1 MSELSVT
8 QILKLLRDGERDD
21 REAAAA
27 ALFERYRRR
36 VEQIARGR
44 LMSGGGLADEQDVA
58 QSAFRSFFG
67 RIDTGQLDALVSGG
81 QAWAILARLTRNK
94 AIDSVRYENA
104 VCRGGEGSRRQAS
117 PTPPG
122 TNRLGIGD
130 RTATESTVRA
140 EARRRSSNNR
150 REEVPLEAVRDHSQ
164 RSAEDEAVSKE
175 VLEQFLEQ
183 LSEATLRG
191 IVALKLEGFTNEEIG
206 EKLGCATRTVERK
219 LNLIRRLWI
228 PFLEDSDEQ
237 PWE

>member
-1 MSELSVT
+1 
-8 QILKLLRDGERDD
+8 
-21 REAAAA
+21 
-27 ALFERYRRR
+27 
-36 VEQIARGR
+36 
-44 LMSGGGLADEQDVA
+44 
-58 QSAFRSFFG
+58 G

-104 VCRGGEGSRRQAS
+104 VCRGGEGSRRPS
-117 PTPPG
+117 GGPTQSN

-130 RTATESTVRA
+130 RGATESTVQTTA
-140 EARRRSSNNR
+140 PRRSANR
-150 REEVPLEAVRDHSQ
+150 REEVPIDTVHDHAQ

-191 IVALKLEGFTNEEIG
+191 IVAHKLEGFTNEEIA

-228 PFLEDSDEQ
+228 PFLEDPHGNPGE
-237 PWE
+237 

>member
-1 MSELSVT
+1 MSDLSVT
-8 QILKLLRDGERDD
+8 QILKLLRDGGSDD

-27 ALFERYRRR
+27 ELYEHYRRR

-44 LMSGGGLADEQDVA
+44 LMPGGGLADEQDVA

-104 VCRGGEGSRRQAS
+104 VCRGGEGSRRQQ
-117 PTPPG
+117 TPPKQPG
-122 TNRLGIGD
+122 INRLGIGD
-130 RTATESTVRA
+130 RGATESTVRSA
-140 EARRRSSNNR
+140 GQRSPGSR
-150 REEVPLEAVRDHSQ
+150 REEVPLEAVHDHSQ

-175 VLEQFLEQ
+175 VLSQFLEQ

-191 IVALKLEGFTNEEIG
+191 IVALKLEGFTNEEIAD
-206 EKLGCATRTVERK
+206 KLGCATRTVERK

-237 PWE
+237 SGE